1 MAILAGVVALYML
14 RGFPR
19 VGNICS
25 RSMTS
30 RTGFGCALE
39 DTADMAGFALDAL
52 VRAIKRISCLVMIEG
67 VCGEDRRTESQCKN
81 RLQNECENF

>member
-39 DTADMAGFALDAL
+39 DTTDMARLALDAF
-52 VRAIKRISCLVMIEG
+52 VRAVQWIPGLVMIEG
-67 VCGEDRRTESQCKN
+67 VCGEDRHTESQCKN